1 MKKRFVV
8 MITLLLV
15 TSLTLSA
22 CVSLPD
28 LTDEENEMVSE
39 YAASL
44 LLKYDSDNHSRL
56 VDTSEF
62 LQQYETAVKVREDG
76 IRAYEASKQKE
87 EEERRKE
94 AEAQEAL
101 NNQSGSGSQGGS
113 SDGTSNNDGSGGA
126 AVVDNSA
133 PVVTIE
139 EFLNASNYS
148 IDYVEYR
155 LLDSYPEESTDYFF
169 SMDATHGNKL
179 MVIFFNVTNNG
190 SAGQLNVYAEGVTFK
205 VNVNGQGF
213 KSVYKTMLQDDLSE
227 YLGDFAAGESRRLVL
242 IYEVPEGTAINS
254 LSLMVSSN
262 SRGSTTETLIQ

>member
-8 MITLLLV
+8 MISILLAALM
-15 TSLTLSA
+15 TLSA

-28 LTDEENEMVSE
+28 LNEEENEMVSE

-62 LQQYETAVKVREDG
+62 MKQYETAVKVREDG
-76 IRAYEASKQKE
+76 IRAYEAAKQKE
-87 EEERRKE
+87 EDDRRKE

-101 NNQSGSGSQGGS
+101 NNRSDSDSASSSNGS
-113 SDGTSNNDGSGGA
+113 SGGDGSGGA
-126 AVVDNSA
+126 TVVDNSE

-139 EFLNASNYS
+139 EFLNATNYS
-148 IDYVEYR
+148 IEYAEYR

-169 SMDATHGNKL
+169 SMDATSGNKL

-190 SAGQLNVYAEGVTFK
+190 SASQLNVYAEGVTFK
-205 VNVNGQGF
+205 VNVNGQGY

-242 IYEVPEGTAINS
+242 IYEVPTGTTISS

-262 SRGSTTETLIQ
+262 SRGSTTENLIQ